1 MGICYTLEKKRWYYE
16 ENKEAVRY
24 VLAGCDFCVV
34 LDPMPRMSAEPSE
47 RSNVSVAAE
56 EAVET
61 RGWVTSIVVY
71 IEGEN
76 GIIRAW
82 AKNTFT
88 LFPAVIRLDVE
99 LYSSDTYETTYT
111 QMDLERRASTPDLD
125 QGHILEVSAPTNGE
139 QKYWRARVHYSM
151 DNGDWVS
158 KETDTFLY
166 SPEGEVIWQ

>member
-1 MGICYTLEKKRWYYE
+1 MKKT
-16 ENKEAVRY
+16 KKLFGMFGLGAIFA
-24 VLAGCDFCVV
+24 LSLTPCLG
-34 LDPMPRMSAEPSE
+34 MSAEPSE